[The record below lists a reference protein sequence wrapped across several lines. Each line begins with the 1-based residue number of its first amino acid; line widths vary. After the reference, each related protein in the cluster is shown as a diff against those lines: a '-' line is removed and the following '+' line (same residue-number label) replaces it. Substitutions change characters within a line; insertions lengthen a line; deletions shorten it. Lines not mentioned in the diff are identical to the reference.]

1 MPIHYACSDRGWPIV
16 QIWCYGVVVA
26 MASEP
31 ATQKF
36 HQRSI
41 MQPTFMAQDWGP
53 ALHRAARLT
62 GTVLAFFITLA
73 LLSAECA
80 YELGGL
86 LRQAVDA
93 RNDQLSALWVGLLGV
108 APEVPAV
115 ALVQEAVAVVAA
127 PPAPPTT
134 PKPRPTPQPS
144 SSATA
149 TAKPRPAGRRKPK
162 AILAIA

>member
-1 MPIHYACSDRGWPIV
+1 
-16 QIWCYGVVVA
+16 

-80 YELGGL
+80 YELGSL
-86 LRQAVDA
+86 LRQAVEA

-108 APEVPAV
+108 TPEVPAV
-115 ALVQEAVAVVAA
+115 APVVAVVAA

-134 PKPRPTPQPS
+134 PRPRPRPQPPS

-149 TAKPRPAGRRKPK
+149 TAKPRPAKRRKPK
-162 AILAIA
+162 AVLAIA

>member
-1 MPIHYACSDRGWPIV
+1 
-16 QIWCYGVVVA
+16 
-26 MASEP
+26 
-31 ATQKF
+31 
-36 HQRSI
+36 
-41 MQPTFMAQDWGP
+41 MAQDWGP

-80 YELGGL
+80 FELGNL

-115 ALVQEAVAVVAA
+115 APVVAVVAA

-134 PKPRPTPQPS
+134 PKPRPRPQPPS
-144 SSATA
+144 SSATATA
-149 TAKPRPAGRRKPK
+149 TAKPRPAKRRKPK
-162 AILAIA
+162 AVLAMA